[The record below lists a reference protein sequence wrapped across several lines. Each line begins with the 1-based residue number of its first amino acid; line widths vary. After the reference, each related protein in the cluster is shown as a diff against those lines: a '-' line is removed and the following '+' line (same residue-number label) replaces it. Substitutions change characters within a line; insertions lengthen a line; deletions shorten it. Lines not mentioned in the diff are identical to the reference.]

1 MGKKISPAKSKNVCV
16 KNVNQFI
23 NKPNEVSKSSNQSY
37 LITPI
42 NRKYMGENNNNNN
55 DNISLASISRIDI
68 PKSFVLDRT
77 MP

>member
-42 NRKYMGENNNNNN
+42 NKKYMGENNNKRFYILNNYIYI
-55 DNISLASISRIDI
+55 DNFQSLIN
-68 PKSFVLDRT
+68 
-77 MP
+77 

>member
-42 NRKYMGENNNNNN
+42 NKKYMGENNNK
-55 DNISLASISRIDI
+55 R
-68 PKSFVLDRT
+68 FY
-77 MP
+77 